1 MEYFDLLERS
11 ENGIVAFQMVAPS
24 PENSTLSYDG
34 RYLPDWPNCNW
45 TKGDLFDYFG
55 VRNDRRFTHV
65 QTFSAGIV
73 LVKKCKNAV
82 KIIDEWNAVI
92 KNNFSLLDDTPS
104 RSSNFDGFV
113 DHRHDQAIFSLLCLK
128 HKVTV
133 LSAYEF
139 WYPANLS
146 YGILGMDW
154 EALEDFPIHAKRD
167 KKIGLL
173 VRIRTKLISS
183 VRAMLRAKRRTRSG

>member
-1 MEYFDLLERS
+1 MNECIKKLRASCEGLKGSVRSDKHLKPLLENIKT
-11 ENGIVAFQMVAPS
+11 EI
-24 PENSTLSYDG
+24 
-34 RYLPDWPNCNW
+34 
-45 TKGDLFDYFG
+45 
-55 VRNDRRFTHV
+55 
-65 QTFSAGIV
+65 
-73 LVKKCKNAV
+73 
-82 KIIDEWNAVI
+82 I